1 MNFPFTMDRPAEH
14 RGELPEAADAVIIGG
29 GIVGVMAGWFLARAG
44 LKAVLVEKGRVAA
57 EQSGRNWGFIR
68 QQARDVRELPIM
80 VEANRL
86 WPELA
91 ERTGE
96 DIGLRQGG
104 VLYMADNA
112 RDMETF
118 ARHEAEGRAHGTDI
132 RLLSRPELADLLPDA
147 RWDWRGGVFTPSDM
161 SAEPWK
167 AVPAFAR
174 AAVRDGLTIRE
185 GCAARGLELTAGQ
198 VSGVVTE
205 DGVIRTERVL
215 LAGGAWSRLFL
226 GPLGVRIPQA
236 SVRATVVA
244 TEPMPGVF
252 GGGAVDGRL
261 GLRHRQDGGYTLAPG
276 WGHEVFV
283 GPDLLRSLRDFL
295 PFWWADPMEN
305 IPLPAAPRGFPD
317 AWGTP
322 RRWDGAS
329 PFEAMRILAPEP
341 SRRRMAFLPKAF
353 HARFPGLPEPKV
365 RAAWAGMIDVLPD
378 QVPIVDAVA
387 PVPGLWLGTGL
398 SGHGFGIGPGVG
410 RVLADLMQ
418 GKAPGHDLSGL
429 RFGRFGG

>member
-1 MNFPFTMDRPAEH
+1 MSFPYTMDKPLEH
-14 RGELPEAADAVIIGG
+14 QGPLPEAADVVIIGG

-44 LKAVLVEKGRVAA
+44 VKTVLVEKGRVGA

-68 QQARDVRELPIM
+68 QQARDLRELPIM

-96 DIGLRQGG
+96 DIGLKRGG

-118 ARHEAEGRAHGTDI
+118 ARHEEEGRAHGTDI
-132 RLLSRPELADLLPDA
+132 RLLTRPELADQLPDA
-147 RWDWRGGVFTPSDM
+147 RWNWKGGVITPSDM

-185 GCAARGLELTAGQ
+185 SCAARGLERSGGAVT
-198 VSGVVTE
+198 GVVTE
-205 DGVIRTERVL
+205 AGTIRCEQVL
-215 LAGGAWSRLFL
+215 VAGGAWSRLFL
-226 GPLGVRIPQA
+226 GAEGLRIPQA

-244 TEPMPGVF
+244 TEPLPEVF
-252 GGGAVDGRL
+252 AGGAVDGRL

-283 GPDLLRSLRDFL
+283 GPDLIRSLRDFF
-295 PFWWADPMEN
+295 PFWWADPLEN
-305 IPLPAAPRGFPD
+305 IPLAAAPKGFPD

-322 RRWDGAS
+322 RKWEGAS
-329 PFEAMRILAPEP
+329 PFEAMRILNPAP
-341 SRRRMAFLPKAF
+341 SQRRIRHLTKAF
-353 HARFPGLPEPKV
+353 HKRFPTLPMPKV

-378 QVPIVDAVA
+378 QVPIVDAA
-387 PVPGLWLGTGL
+387 PGVPGLWVGTGL
-398 SGHGFGIGPGVG
+398 SGHGFGIGPGIG

-418 GKAPGHDLSGL
+418 GKPAGHDMSGL
-429 RFGRFGG
+429 RYARF